1 MQASPLN
8 RQMKYE
14 PYALVGKG
22 EPGNFTRGEGY
33 VLHSSVRREQDIQ
46 KFGQDILVPR
56 LAEDSLESCVRED
69 VRICRA
75 IPGNFRMRGCNPA
88 GGGYRAIPEGT
99 GDVEVMNYQRKR
111 GFW

>member
-22 EPGNFTRGEGY
+22 EPGNF
-33 VLHSSVRREQDIQ
+33 
-46 KFGQDILVPR
+46 
-56 LAEDSLESCVRED
+56 
-69 VRICRA
+69 
-75 IPGNFRMRGCNPA
+75 RMRGCNPA

-99 GDVEVMNYQRKR
+99 GDAEVMNYQRKR